1 MGMAKF
7 HESPTTYVLFISVSA
22 KKVVP
27 VSVSE
32 STSWDTDAS
41 IHCSLMNDYMDCSLC
56 FSINMLHVW
65 LETTLSK
72 LIMESSGSQLVESD
86 TQTGTTSMTET
97 LINRTYVVGDSWNLS
112 TTISWSLFTTPRSTG
127 WLLRRWD
134 SLHIKTVYRRLA
146 TGTPHRTL
154 EAGPHGSW
162 SLVIL
167 QTPTHSLL
175 FTHRQPVS

>member
-1 MGMAKF
+1 MVWMIDSRLKMLWYCGF
-7 HESPTTYVLFISVSA
+7 PFISIVWFHQQLWKRCFLHTYSIFI
-22 KKVVP
+22 KKCNEQYIVAGRSMYSFIRLQWMEA
-27 VSVSE
+27 SV
-32 STSWDTDAS
+32 
-41 IHCSLMNDYMDCSLC
+41 
-56 FSINMLHVW
+56 
-65 LETTLSK
+65 
-72 LIMESSGSQLVESD
+72 SQLVESD
-86 TQTGTTSMTET
+86 TETGTTSLTET

-154 EAGPHGSW
+154 EARLHGSW
-162 SLVIL
+162 SVVQL